1 MTHLCFPRRRKA
13 CEWSKPASQPATV
26 EKANQLAINAAERLG
41 SDNTQAFE
49 QKEFTSRDY
58 SADRGF
64 ETNSELFSMLSR
76 HESGIDALD
85 KEETVWQLNW
95 LRVHEPSPGEAV
107 TTENGQRLWLLVTF
121 HDQTQHHSLYITEKA
136 ALRLSGH
143 SDAAS
148 FMTAHVAGTLWF
160 PVVCSLKIVRKRTEV
175 KPGTAV
181 TSSAGQPAYTHEFDS
196 YVADASE
203 QDLTEPPTQESLRL
217 IDMLASKLDSVD
229 VFLPAALHMIRKSVH
244 YSMVVH
250 YAPQDLVEELSRDMA
265 TAPSP
270 DVCPPRACFQAFALV
285 KATTKSEMVELGTA
299 GYELITKG
307 VKDVLA
313 PHNPTT
319 YTLTAFCT
327 LSNLQDFKLD
337 PPRGAK
343 TTTSLVVIADVRC
356 WWQRPC
362 EFHCRLHHAIASR

>member
-1 MTHLCFPRRRKA
+1 MRMV
-13 CEWSKPASQPATV
+13 EASQPATV
-26 EKANQLAINAAERLG
+26 EKANQLAINAAEWLG

-64 ETNSELFSMLSR
+64 ETNSRLFPILSR

-85 KEETVWQLNW
+85 KGETVWQLNW

-121 HDQTQHHSLYITEKA
+121 RDQAQHHSLYIMEKA
-136 ALRLSGH
+136 ALQLFGH
-143 SDAAS
+143 SDAAR
-148 FMTAHVAGTLWF
+148 FMAAHAAGTLWF

-196 YVADASE
+196 YIVDASE

-285 KATTKSEMVELGTA
+285 EATTKSEMVELGTA
-299 GYELITKG
+299 GYKLITQG

-313 PHNPTT
+313 P
-319 YTLTAFCT
+319 
-327 LSNLQDFKLD
+327 
-337 PPRGAK
+337 
-343 TTTSLVVIADVRC
+343 
-356 WWQRPC
+356 
-362 EFHCRLHHAIASR
+362 